1 MAAEDEKT
9 GKEELCETL
18 DARSLLEKFT
28 LCTLACALTHLNR
41 YRRGVPLFFRS
52 AISHPPFKRATTAL
66 EKALLGVRE
75 D

>member
-18 DARSLLEKFT
+18 DARSLLERFT
-28 LCTLACALTHLNR
+28 SCTLACALMHLNR
-41 YRRGVPLFFRS
+41 YRRGVPLFFRP
-52 AISHPPFKRATTAL
+52 AISHPPFNRTTSL